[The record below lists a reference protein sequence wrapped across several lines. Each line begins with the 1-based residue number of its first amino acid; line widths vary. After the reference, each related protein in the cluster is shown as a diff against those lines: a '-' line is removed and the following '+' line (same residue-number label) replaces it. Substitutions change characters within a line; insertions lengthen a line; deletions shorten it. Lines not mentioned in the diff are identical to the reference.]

1 MIEARYRRK
10 DNGIK
15 FTFMPNNEQEL
26 QECLSDPLWRICSG
40 ALYKI
45 IIKAEDGE
53 DGKVMPFLPN
63 RAQRQLLKRLWHRN
77 VILKARQLGFTTLV
91 CIIWLDTALFEDNTR
106 CGIIAQDREAA
117 EVIFRDKVKFA
128 YENLPE
134 QLKNSMPLARDS
146 ASELLFAHNNS
157 SIRVATSMR
166 SGTIHRLHVS
176 EFGKICAKYPDK
188 AVEVITGSIPAVPLN
203 GILIIESTAE
213 GQEGDFYNITQR
225 AKALFDA
232 GTELSM
238 RDYRYHFFA
247 WWDEPKYVMPLG
259 NIKFTDRDKQ
269 YFERIEAQIGR
280 SLAIEQRA
288 WYVATRDADFS
299 GSEEK
304 MWQEYPSCIAGDVKI
319 GTVNGIVSIKNAIID
334 GDVIKNHFY
343 KGVKEVFKI
352 KTRLGYEVRCT
363 DDHPIKI
370 SSGEFKKICEGLSV
384 GDSVVIGKPL
394 LSQKIQYVSWNPVP
408 FVSGKI
414 EINEDFAEFL
424 GVFMGDGSFY
434 NGTVSV
440 ACDSN
445 DTDTIIA
452 VEKMFDKFLGG
463 SSSRVTGTKKGC
475 IEVRKSNIGFIEP
488 MLALDI
494 IEKREAGGLKRK
506 VHVPSYIFCSPKN
519 VIAAFLRGLFEADG
533 FAARD
538 GVSVKFFSKH
548 KHVVQD
554 VQLLLLA
561 LGIESRTSTLIKQ
574 AGLYK
579 YSGSELV
586 LRADGVRKFAK
597 EIGFISSRKQNRA
610 NLSLN
615 KRKTGSKTSFNWV
628 DEILSIERDGVSDV
642 YDITTSSHEFDA
654 GGIVVHNCA
663 EEAFQKSTE
672 GCYYTEQLTKARKDG
687 RICSLPVV
695 DGVPVN
701 TFWDIGSSDGT
712 AIWFHQ
718 RIGQE
723 NRFIRFCEAWGEP
736 YSYFVRYMQGLGYV
750 WGKHYLPHDA
760 THKRQQGDS
769 VKSPEDM
776 LYELGL
782 RDIEIVPRVDEIQHG
797 IQATRDIFSQCWFD
811 ETHCKE
817 GLAHL
822 QQYRKE
828 WNDRQGCWKDKP
840 RHDIHSEAADAFR
853 QFAQGYKFRQQ
864 IKQNQSRP
872 LSWKVV

>member
-1 MIEARYRRK
+1 MTNDIPRRK
-10 DNGIK
+10 DGGIK
-15 FTFMPNNEQEL
+15 FSFRPSTEEEL
-26 QECLSDPLWRICSG
+26 KACLSDPLWRICSG

-45 IIKAEDGE
+45 IIKGDEKAKDENKKHDLVTE
-53 DGKVMPFLPN
+53 FKPN
-63 RAQRQLLKRLWHRN
+63 RAQKRLIASLWHRN

-91 CIIWLDTALFEDNTR
+91 CIIWLDTALFSENVR

-117 EVIFRDKVKFA
+117 EAIFRDKVKFA
-128 YENLPE
+128 YQNLPE
-134 QLKNSMPLARDS
+134 LLRLRMPLARDS

-213 GQEGDFYNITQR
+213 GQEGEFHNITQR

-259 NIKFTDRDKQ
+259 NIKFTDKDVA
-269 YFERIEAQIGR
+269 YFERIEAQINR
-280 SLAIEQRA
+280 QLTIEQRA
-288 WYVATRDADFS
+288 WYIATRDADFS

-304 MWQEYPSCIAGDVKI
+304 MWQEYPS
-319 GTVNGIVSIKNAIID
+319 T
-334 GDVIKNHFY
+334 
-343 KGVKEVFKI
+343 
-352 KTRLGYEVRCT
+352 
-363 DDHPIKI
+363 P
-370 SSGEFKKICEGLSV
+370 
-384 GDSVVIGKPL
+384 
-394 LSQKIQYVSWNPVP
+394 
-408 FVSGKI
+408 
-414 EINEDFAEFL
+414 
-424 GVFMGDGSFY
+424 
-434 NGTVSV
+434 
-440 ACDSN
+440 
-445 DTDTIIA
+445 
-452 VEKMFDKFLGG
+452 
-463 SSSRVTGTKKGC
+463 
-475 IEVRKSNIGFIEP
+475 
-488 MLALDI
+488 
-494 IEKREAGGLKRK
+494 
-506 VHVPSYIFCSPKN
+506 
-519 VIAAFLRGLFEADG
+519 
-533 FAARD
+533 
-538 GVSVKFFSKH
+538 
-548 KHVVQD
+548 
-554 VQLLLLA
+554 
-561 LGIESRTSTLIKQ
+561 
-574 AGLYK
+574 
-579 YSGSELV
+579 
-586 LRADGVRKFAK
+586 
-597 EIGFISSRKQNRA
+597 
-610 NLSLN
+610 
-615 KRKTGSKTSFNWV
+615 
-628 DEILSIERDGVSDV
+628 
-642 YDITTSSHEFDA
+642 
-654 GGIVVHNCA
+654 

-672 GCYYTEQLTKARKDG
+672 GCYYTEQLTKARKEN
-687 RICSLPVV
+687 RISTVPHVE
-695 DGVPVN
+695 GVPVN

-736 YSYFVRYMQGLGYV
+736 YSYFVRYMQSLGYV